1 MPITTDIE
9 LSASALRAGE
19 LLQEIQNYV
28 GRNHKDAARVRFPRK
43 FIRTAAEQRL
53 RLNCVADA
61 DLCSNV
67 AYTLILSDVQ
77 HWLLT
82 RTDLSGT
89 ARDMI
94 IKLQMF
100 LLGSIAESILK
111 ACLKGKCG
119 GAFTKKTQFRRDRA
133 RVSEKLRRDL
143 NWVWEMRNRMHIH
156 GVTGSEYDATHYTIA
171 NHNKAVR
178 AVQQLLECLT

>member
-1 MPITTDIE
+1 MPITSDAE
-9 LSASALRAGE
+9 LIDAAQRAGV
-19 LLQEIQNYV
+19 LLQEIQDFVERKHNE
-28 GRNHKDAARVRFPRK
+28 GARVRFPRT
-43 FIRTAAEQRL
+43 FIRTATQQRV
-53 RLNCVADA
+53 RLGCVADG
-61 DLCSNV
+61 DLRSNI

-100 LLGSIAESILK
+100 LLGSIAESVLK

-119 GAFTKKTQFRRDRA
+119 GTYAKKTAFLVA
-133 RVSEKLRRDL
+133 RGTITASLQRDL
-143 NWVWEMRNRMHIH
+143 DWVWEMRNRMHIH
-156 GVTGSEYDATHYTIA
+156 GVTGSEYDAKHYSIA
-171 NHNKAVR
+171 NHNRAVR
-178 AVQQLLECLT
+178 AI